1 MISKKYLPFL
11 LLLASCAQ
19 IVSPGGGPKDDL
31 APLVKGTNPIN
42 KNTEFNK
49 SKIEIQFDEYVD
61 IKEPE
66 QIVISPYIKEKPS
79 IESNGKT
86 IIIDLKKSIL
96 EKDKTYTIN
105 FGNSIT
111 DIHEG
116 KHLENYSYC
125 FSTGTY
131 IDSLRVE
138 GNIKN
143 AFTLKPEK
151 AITVGLYPIENFEDS
166 TPIKN
171 YPAYISQTNEKGN
184 FSIENL
190 PSNSYYIFA
199 FKDENKNLKYEK
211 IESVAFLEKPIE
223 TTTSAKKH
231 QLFLS
236 EPFIH
241 SNNKILDTL
250 QREPGV
256 YALAIYNPT
265 SYQVKDQFFKWQNN
279 DNQLDTL
286 LIYRKERLDSACSSF
301 QFKIEDKELTIEIKN
316 RKRLKN
322 KNIEFKLNRDI
333 SILDTI
339 NLQSNYPIEN
349 LREESIK
356 VKRDSSYL
364 PIQLKQIS
372 NFNWQILFKK
382 EEGKTY
388 EIAIKDSS
396 ITDIWNRPNKE
407 FKTILQ
413 VKTSKETGNL
423 ILHVDNKEKENFII
437 QLVSIDEKETIIKE
451 FMNNKTEDVQ
461 LYYLNPAEI
470 KIKIIKD
477 LNKNGKWD
485 RASWANKTQAEPIT
499 YLEQKISIRA
509 FWDVEQSLEPN
520 KLFDK

>member
-1 MISKKYLPFL
+1 MISKKYLAYVFL
-11 LLLASCAQ
+11 FSSCAQ
-19 IVSPGGGPKDDL
+19 IVSPGGGPKDEL
-31 APLVKGTNPIN
+31 APIVKNTYPTN

-49 SKIEIQFDEYVD
+49 TKIEIQFDEYVE

-66 QIVISPYIKEKPS
+66 QIVISPVIKEKPS
-79 IESNGKT
+79 IESNGKS

-116 KHLENYSYC
+116 KHLDNYSYC

-138 GNIKN
+138 GTIQN
-143 AFTLKPEK
+143 AFNLKPEK
-151 AITVGLYPIENFEDS
+151 GLTVGLYPIQNFEDS

-171 YPAYISQTNEKGN
+171 YPEYISQTNEDGK
-184 FSIENL
+184 FAIENL
-190 PSNSYYIFA
+190 PKNSYFLFA

-211 IESVAFLEKPIE
+211 IESVAFLEKPVE
-223 TTTSAKKH
+223 TNNGSIKH
-231 QLFLS
+231 KLFLS
-236 EPFIH
+236 EPYLH
-241 SNNKILDTL
+241 TTNKILDTI

-256 YALAIYNPT
+256 YAFAIYNPK
-265 SYQVKDQFFKWQNN
+265 SIVLKEPYYNWQNN

-286 LIYRKERLDSACSSF
+286 LIYRKERIDSNF
-301 QFKIEDKELTIEIKN
+301 TLFNLQIEDKPIQIEVKN

-339 NLQSNYPIEN
+339 KLQSNYPIVGLKAEN
-349 LREESIK
+349 IKIKKDSTLLPLVLEE
-356 VKRDSSYL
+356 L
-364 PIQLKQIS
+364 NP
-372 NFNWQILFKK
+372 FNWKINFKK

-388 EIAIKDSS
+388 EISIKDS
-396 ITDIWNRPNKE
+396 TAYDIWNRPNKE

-423 ILHVDNKEKENFII
+423 ILHIDNKNKENYLI
-437 QLVSIDEKETIIKE
+437 QVVSIDEKETVIKE
-451 FMNNKTEDVQ
+451 FINTKTEDVQ
-461 LYYLNPAEI
+461 LLYLNPAEI
-470 KIKIIKD
+470 KLKVIQDI
-477 LNKNGKWD
+477 NKNGKWD
-485 RASWANKTQAEPIT
+485 RANWIEKSQAEPIA
-499 YLEQKISIRA
+499 YLNQKISIRA
-509 FWDVEQSLEPN
+509 FWDVEQSIDLS